1 MLHPHQ
7 QRAYE
12 QLSRK
17 LRKYN
22 LALLWGMTRSGKTRA
37 FLRVCQD
44 YDNPLVV
51 TKKGAMSGI
60 YSEALE
66 MGGINPLTVINYHSI
81 GKIDDTE
88 YDLIVFDESHLYV
101 TGLPKRSTIWKAC
114 KAHTK
119 GADIIFSTATPTAEG
134 YAKLEPMLALSDVSP
149 WKDYPT
155 FNSWFNDGYGRPY
168 TMRLNGY
175 DVNKYD
181 RTNEAYVKRDVKK
194 YVVTITRS
202 AAGHTHEATDKVI
215 HIEQSKKQKKMYKQL
230 KEDLIIEK
238 QEILADT
245 PVKLMMKLHQ
255 ISGGFVKR
263 EDETIYRL
271 KENPKLDWLRD
282 NIDPENTFILAY
294 YQAEQQMLSNYFPHT
309 GSVTK
314 LSSGVDL
321 SMYEHL
327 VIYSMAFSA
336 ANYEQVRSRQMN
348 IKRDTPVEV
357 RYLCSGIDLDVYKAV
372 QSKKSFTASWYQKHA

>member
-1 MLHPHQ
+1 M
-7 QRAYE
+7 
-12 QLSRK
+12 
-17 LRKYN
+17 
-22 LALLWGMTRSGKTRA
+22 
-37 FLRVCQD
+37 
-44 YDNPLVV
+44 
-51 TKKGAMSGI
+51 
-60 YSEALE
+60 
-66 MGGINPLTVINYHSI
+66 TVINYHSI

-263 EDETIYRL
+263 EDETIL
-271 KENPKLDWLRD
+271 QIKENPKLDWLRD